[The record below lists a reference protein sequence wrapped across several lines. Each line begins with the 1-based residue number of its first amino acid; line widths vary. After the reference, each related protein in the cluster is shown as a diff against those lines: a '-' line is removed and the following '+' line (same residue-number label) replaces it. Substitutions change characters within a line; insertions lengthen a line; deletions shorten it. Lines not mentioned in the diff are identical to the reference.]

1 MQIELLPRNVK
12 ISDEFRQA
20 VERRL
25 RYALGR
31 FGDRIVSTKVLLNDV
46 NGPKGGVDI
55 QCVIESKLA
64 RGGSVAA
71 EVTDVDI
78 ELATSRAVERLG
90 RRIRDTLARR
100 RDVARRA
107 GRKQRGAVEAA

>member
-1 MQIELLPRNVK
+1 MQFELLPRNVE
-12 ISDEFRQA
+12 ISDEFRET
-20 VERRL
+20 VERRA

-31 FGDRIVSTKVLLNDV
+31 FGERIVGTKVMFRDV
-46 NGPKGGVDI
+46 NGPKGGIDL
-55 QCVIESKLA
+55 QCVIEAKLS
-64 RGGSVAA
+64 RGGSVAV

-78 ELATSRAVERLG
+78 ELAMTRAVERLS
-90 RRIRDTLARR
+90 RRIRDMLARR